1 MLFHAFS
8 WGPIV
13 FQRLWGLRTY
23 SNAKKSAERST
34 RALKFY
40 TEKMWGAPARAIPV
54 TSCERPELPIRV
66 DVPQCS
72 N

>member
-34 RALKFY
+34 RLEILYRKD
-40 TEKMWGAPARAIPV
+40 MGR
-54 TSCERPELPIRV
+54 SRQSHSGDEL
-66 DVPQCS
+66 
-72 N
+72 